1 MFRKRRGPGESG
13 GYNRISRLIEDRQRE
28 LEDDQ
33 DDGEPLEGDTIELHT
48 PAAPSQAS
56 TQAGASFEAEHD
68 ADDAGDDDEGSVTL
82 LGLRGSAP
90 AAPSRYDEDED
101 RDDAPA
107 DSGFAP
113 EAPGYSVHDEYEP
126 PQREYGGYSSAAL
139 DERPISPPAAA
150 RAMPVPDLGRA
161 GANGSLVAA
170 EATWEGTLRS
180 DGDIRVEG
188 ILRGEV
194 ETAATLIV
202 SPRARIHGT
211 VRARNIML
219 AGDLEGDVTCEERLE
234 ILPGGSARGQIN
246 SGTLVVHEGAY
257 IDSRFQMRRDQA
269 APAG

>member
-1 MFRKRRGPGESG
+1 MFRKRRGPGEPG

-28 LEDDQ
+28 LEEDQ
-33 DDGEPLEGDTIELHT
+33 DDGEPLEGDTIELQ
-48 PAAPSQAS
+48 APSSTMQAPHTS
-56 TQAGASFEAEHD
+56 TSAEEPEQADYDTHEA
-68 ADDAGDDDEGSVTL
+68 DEEESVTL

-90 AAPSRYDEDED
+90 AAPARYDEDED
-101 RDDAPA
+101 EAPA
-107 DSGFAP
+107 VSSFAP
-113 EAPGYSVHDEYEP
+113 ESPAYTTRDEYEP
-126 PQREYGGYSSAAL
+126 PQRDYGSYSAAV
-139 DERPISPPAAA
+139 DERPISPPPAP
-150 RAMPVPDLGRA
+150 RAMAVPDLGRA

-180 DGDIRVEG
+180 DGDVRVEG

-202 SPRARIHGT
+202 SPHARIHGT
-211 VRARNIML
+211 VRARNIIL
-219 AGDLEGDVTCEERLE
+219 AGDLEGDVICEDRLE

-257 IDSRFQMRRDQA
+257 IDSRFQMRREQA